1 MRRVCINSAREY
13 NQHYQFNIFTRQSDI
28 AYDVTETNC
37 AENHCNLSLRGHSHL
52 QNKVGL

>member
-1 MRRVCINSAREY
+1 MRIVCINSAREY
-13 NQHYQFNIFTRQSDI
+13 NQHHQFKIFSRQFDI

-37 AENHCNLSLRGHSHL
+37 AENHCNLSLWGHSHL